1 MGTGWRSAHMH
12 AWAQVDHG
20 CRIVLAG
27 AENAL
32 RQRLQESCIR
42 AGLVVDIATQ
52 GRAVIERAQDNA
64 ADKVVILSDLG
75 DLSASELVRSLR
87 HKGDV
92 GIIVASPDADTTD
105 RVIQLELGADEVVS
119 GELLPRELV
128 ARMRNLFKRMQ
139 PIAAPAGR
147 GRAFR
152 FGGWMLDAQLRQ
164 LTAPHNEPVHLTS
177 REYEVLEILLKR
189 ANEVVSR
196 EDLRGSG
203 PTNQDSRAI
212 DVLVGR
218 LRRKLD
224 DRGEFARMIKPVRNV
239 GYILTQQVELL
250 AG

>member
-1 MGTGWRSAHMH
+1 
-12 AWAQVDHG
+12 VDQG

-27 AENAL
+27 AESAL
-32 RQRLQESCIR
+32 RQRLHEACIR
-42 AGLVVDIATQ
+42 AGLVVEITTQ
-52 GRAVIERAQDNA
+52 GRAAIQRAQDNT
-64 ADKVVILSDLG
+64 ADIVVILSDLG
-75 DLSASELVRSLR
+75 DFSASELVRSLR
-87 HKGDV
+87 HERDV
-92 GIIVASPDADTTD
+92 GVIVISPDADSTD
-105 RVIQLELGADEVVS
+105 RVIQLELGADEVLS
-119 GELLPRELV
+119 GELLPRELI
-128 ARMRNLFKRMQ
+128 ARMRNLFKRMR
-139 PIAAPAGR
+139 PAVAPARNG
-147 GRAFR
+147 GAFR

-177 REYEVLEILLKR
+177 REYEVLEILLRR

-203 PTNQDSRAI
+203 PANQDSRAV

-250 AG
+250 AA